1 VKRTLRKQLVAEQ
14 ESSTALVDQ
23 VDKLK
28 RKTEKIKRELDEYKK
43 WQ

>member
-1 VKRTLRKQLVAEQ
+1 MLRKQLAAEQ
-14 ESSTALVDQ
+14 ESSTVLVDQ

-28 RKTEKIKRELDEYKK
+28 RKTEKIERELDEYKK